1 MDNKTRIFEFL
12 YRNHGSGHNIN
23 QIARLVNIS
32 VGSSFKILKELQ
44 KNGYVAAKQEK
55 NAILYYINLNEKTRN
70 LFYKLTLDS
79 NKKDKKKTKI
89 ICTIGPSSNDPKIIR
104 KLADAGM
111 DCARINTS
119 HCNEGLA
126 LNIIYNIR
134 KVSLDIPIL
143 LDIPGPK
150 IRLNNLTRPINVKTG
165 KIINFTFDKSKNNE
179 LYLDTEL
186 HRSVKKGHKIL
197 IDDGKIELLVLKS
210 KRNSLSCKALNDG
223 IITKNKGLNFP
234 DSFVDYK
241 GIPEKDRFWVKF
253 AIKNDIDFI
262 GTSFVRSVS
271 DIKKLNS
278 LLGYGSLSDVVGDK
292 IKVIAKIET
301 KEAVKNYREII
312 KESYGVMIDRGD
324 LASETRFELLPR
336 LQKRI
341 IDECN
346 RQGKPVIIA
355 TQMLDSMVASS
366 QPTKAEISDIAN
378 SVLDGAS
385 CLMLS
390 AETASGKYPVESVRT
405 MSKIAKEVEDD
416 IENKELE
423 DTNHL
428 TFTDCIVNAISKID
442 GLIDIDSIV
451 VITSGGYT
459 ARMLASKK
467 LRPKIVAITTKKKI
481 LRQMHILWGVVPI
494 IIEGSIDNI
503 TNKEKEKAILAA
515 LEQGII
521 TKTNQ
526 IILTGSV
533 FHFKSK
539 RTNMLEM
546 HKVNEFLDFVKKNE

>member
-1 MDNKTRIFEFL
+1 M
-12 YRNHGSGHNIN
+12 
-23 QIARLVNIS
+23 
-32 VGSSFKILKELQ
+32 
-44 KNGYVAAKQEK
+44 
-55 NAILYYINLNEKTRN
+55 
-70 LFYKLTLDS
+70 
-79 NKKDKKKTKI
+79 
-89 ICTIGPSSNDPKIIR
+89 
-104 KLADAGM
+104 
-111 DCARINTS
+111 
-119 HCNEGLA
+119 
-126 LNIIYNIR
+126 
-134 KVSLDIPIL
+134 
-143 LDIPGPK
+143 
-150 IRLNNLTRPINVKTG
+150 
-165 KIINFTFDKSKNNE
+165 
-179 LYLDTEL
+179 
-186 HRSVKKGHKIL
+186 
-197 IDDGKIELLVLKS
+197 
-210 KRNSLSCKALNDG
+210 
-223 IITKNKGLNFP
+223 
-234 DSFVDYK
+234 
-241 GIPEKDRFWVKF
+241 
-253 AIKNDIDFI
+253 
-262 GTSFVRSVS
+262 
-271 DIKKLNS
+271 
-278 LLGYGSLSDVVGDK
+278 GYGSLSDVVGDK

-442 GLIDIDSIV
+442 GLMDIDSII